1 MNQISEDHADLS
13 VKIGTLALPFDQIA
27 GGMLVVG
34 ATGCGKSRSVINPVA
49 LSYATATSDPAR
61 KPAII
66 YFATKGK
73 SHEEFV
79 ASLPKE
85 RQADVIRL
93 TAVDQGIN
101 LFAEEHWPSESDLA
115 AAVPRFAEDVNTHL
129 SDELG
134 AVKFDL
140 YWERQRIRVLT
151 ELAACRPAGSAG
163 IFRGGKTALPLHCN
177 DRLRA
182 LLARVDAFIAHVEV
196 ERLFVA
202 DEVKAAHKRV
212 RETSDGLR
220 EMLSTPDVPEEV
232 AGQALDL
239 MALVRPLVAEKP
251 ASGTVLEAFWDS
263 IDAESKS
270 RLNRLVSEWFRIA
283 ATTRGCIAADLRGVC
298 ETFSAGAL
306 GRLLGPVDSEC
317 LTLESV
323 VDDGKILI
331 VDLPL
336 AESGGAA
343 LPAVIA
349 LKLALYRILL
359 ARGTRIPGRPHTRR
373 PVGIVMDECDLIM
386 TRSRTGGE
394 DHFLSKCREFGTT
407 LILGV
412 QSLSQL
418 LGTLRDGQK
427 ISALIANCRTKIWGR
442 SLDSYTTSLAS
453 LDCGTT
459 HGQSVQRAP
468 VWHGSALFRAFVT
481 GTAQEEE
488 RVVLPNEF
496 NALATAEFVLTTA
509 EGAVYRMDLHS
520 RHPAPVVR
528 QLREVSGR

>member
-1 MNQISEDHADLS
+1 MNQISEEHSDLS
-13 VKIGTLALPFDQIA
+13 ANIGTIALPFDQIA

-49 LSYATATSDPAR
+49 LSYAVATSDPAR
-61 KPAII
+61 KPAIV

-73 SHEEFV
+73 GHEEYV
-79 ASLPKE
+79 ASLPPE

-93 TAVDQGIN
+93 TAESQGIN

-115 AAVPRFAEDVNTHL
+115 AAVPRFIEDVNAHL

-151 ELAACRPAGSAG
+151 ELAACRPAGAAG
-163 IFRGGKTALPLHCN
+163 IFRGGQAALPLHCG

-182 LLARVDAFIAHVEV
+182 LLARVDAFIQHVEI
-196 ERLFVA
+196 ERLFVP
-202 DEVKAAHKRV
+202 DEVKAAHKKV

-220 EMLSTPDVPEEV
+220 EVLSTPEVPEEV

-251 ASGTVLEAFWDS
+251 VSGTVLEAFLES
-263 IDAESKS
+263 IDGESKS
-270 RLNRLVSEWFRIA
+270 RLNRLVSEWYRIA
-283 ATTRGCIAADLRGVC
+283 STTRGCIAADLRGVC
-298 ETFSAGAL
+298 EIFGSGPL
-306 GRLLGPVDSEC
+306 GRLLGPTDLEC
-317 LTLESV
+317 LTLESII
-323 VDDGKILI
+323 DEGKILV

-343 LPAVIA
+343 LPALVA

-359 ARGTRIPGRPHTRR
+359 ARGMRIPGRPPSRR

-394 DHFLSKCREFGTT
+394 DHFLSKCREYGTT

-412 QSLSQL
+412 QSLSLL
-418 LGTLRDGQK
+418 LGTLRDAQK
-427 ISALIANCRTKIWGR
+427 VSALIANCRTKIWGR
-442 SLDSYTTSLAS
+442 SLDPYTTSLAS

-459 HGQSVQRAP
+459 RGQSVQRAP

-481 GTAQEEE
+481 GPAQEEE

-496 NALATAEFVLTTA
+496 SVLAPAEFVLTTS

-520 RHPAPVVR
+520 RHAAPVIR